1 MIVFVLDTETS
12 GLPVTTVINDTTIS
26 SWPYI
31 VQFTYIMYDTETN
44 TILKTSDNI
53 INIPNT
59 IVLSP
64 ANIAIHGITRNI
76 MDASGRPIGDVLT
89 EFLTDL
95 EGVGVEILV
104 AHNLEFDRNMII
116 AEIYR
121 HNSNNANNANTNTSV
136 INSQSVIK
144 LRYMNSYC
152 TMKRTLNLST
162 FKRTNPITGK
172 EYVKYLKLSELYNIL
187 FNINPTN
194 MHNALHDVI
203 ATLRCFIKLQNN
215 IDIYLVNST
224 LHALISAQLHPA
236 S

>member
-44 TILKTSDNI
+44 TILKTSNNI

-76 MDASGRPIGDVLT
+76 MDASGIPIGDVLT

-121 HNSNNANNANTNTSV
+121 HNANTITSV

-187 FNINPTN
+187 FNIIPNN

-224 LHALISAQLHPA
+224 LQTLISAQLHPA